1 MWIRL
6 NRQGVMNVKDW
17 LTRSS
22 NSLKIDPHSS
32 HLPLRDLWAFKKS
45 LNALLNAFYF
55 LFIDMRPWK
64 TRAKHTQHQAQFELE
79 NSIENKSC
87 CQKSTRQCTSAILFG
102 LNCKYSAKISDKKK
116 SLKRSLKSKYV
127 NSIQLSTCSHV
138 SEVSYQIL
146 VCSILLH

>member
-1 MWIRL
+1 
-6 NRQGVMNVKDW
+6 MNFKDW

-64 TRAKHTQHQAQFELE
+64 TRAEHTQFQAQFESE
-79 NSIENKSC
+79 NSIENKS
-87 CQKSTRQCTSAILFG
+87 CQKSTRQCTSVILFG
-102 LNCKYSAKISDKKK
+102 LNCEYSAKISDEKNQDLWSSNTLTLYNYQLVHMYLRCHIKFW
-116 SLKRSLKSKYV
+116 YV
-127 NSIQLSTCSHV
+127 QF
-138 SEVSYQIL
+138 YL
-146 VCSILLH
+146 V